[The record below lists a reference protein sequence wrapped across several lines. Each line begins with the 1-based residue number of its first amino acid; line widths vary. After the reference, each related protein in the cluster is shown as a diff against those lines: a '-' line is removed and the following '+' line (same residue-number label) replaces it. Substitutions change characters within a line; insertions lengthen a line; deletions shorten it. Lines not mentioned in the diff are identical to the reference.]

1 MSALYAASL
10 PPRRKQDL
18 LAVYRDYI
26 SLVRNLEQVVRRYK
40 PLNLANYQITRLY
53 EGEVVD
59 NPWEVEEITPEARR
73 AYTDFIAN
81 KPAEHASIIPRRSFG
96 AKNRGFFPRLK
107 TLPCTV
113 PAIPFRRALNAMSP
127 LMKRAKP
134 LKTPDLSF
142 PAAG

>member
-1 MSALYAASL
+1 MPEKLNMSALYAASL

-81 KPAEHASIIPRRSFG
+81 KPAEHG
-96 AKNRGFFPRLK
+96 AQLTGGRGSRFAGFC
-107 TLPCTV
+107 PC
-113 PAIPFRRALNAMSP
+113 
-127 LMKRAKP
+127 
-134 LKTPDLSF
+134 
-142 PAAG
+142 